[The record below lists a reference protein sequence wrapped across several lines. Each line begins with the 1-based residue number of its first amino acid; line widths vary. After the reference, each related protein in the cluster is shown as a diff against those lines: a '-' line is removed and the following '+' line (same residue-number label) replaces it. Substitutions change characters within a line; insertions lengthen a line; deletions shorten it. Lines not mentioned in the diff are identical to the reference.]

1 MTALI
6 RGIRAAWQALRG
18 PQRQWRLAR
27 LDRAD
32 LISIRR
38 QYEQTAREERF
49 PFL

>member
-6 RGIRAAWQALRG
+6 RGILAAWQALRG
-18 PQRQWRLAR
+18 PRQWRLER

>member
-1 MTALI
+1 MTALL
-6 RGIRAAWQALRG
+6 RGIRAAWQAVCG
-18 PQRQWRLAR
+18 PRHWRPAR